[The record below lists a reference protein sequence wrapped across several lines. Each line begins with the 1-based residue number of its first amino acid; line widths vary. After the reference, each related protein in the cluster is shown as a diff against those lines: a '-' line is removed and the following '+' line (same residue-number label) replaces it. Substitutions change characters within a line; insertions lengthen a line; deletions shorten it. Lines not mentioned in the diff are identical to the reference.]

1 MTQTS
6 LSEGLPLS
14 SSDGT
19 LPSSLLPLD
28 GSDLA
33 GVALGC
39 SFIIYRF
46 VSPVGCTLGKG
57 LVLIALSFPQL

>member
-6 LSEGLPLS
+6 LCEGLPLS

-33 GVALGC
+33 NIALGC
-39 SFIIYRF
+39 SLILYRF
-46 VSPVGCTLGKG
+46 VSPVDCTLGKG
-57 LVLIALSFPQL
+57 LVLIPLAFPGL